1 MAPGVSKRRS
11 QAALE
16 ELAALRERFRQQ
28 VEAGQRPA
36 VFSSR
41 IGVVL
46 SGGGARGAY
55 EAGALMAFQDAQ
67 VPTHIVTASS
77 VGSINAASF
86 ASHAD
91 GLVGKAESLVEAW
104 IELSP
109 ATLGID
115 WSRYIFL
122 LAGLVA
128 ASAGLGNLVWQW
140 LKEHG
145 IYLHAHHPKTTWL
158 SLAAAGMVVLFFADK
173 LSYIGYVIL
182 NRLRRRRWELDAK
195 KALTSLAANLVVV
208 GFLVLFLGFT
218 HLHLVNPA
226 EGQVV
231 EFSSP
236 VPLLIIALTIWGLYR
251 LL

>member
-1 MAPGVSKRRS
+1 MASPHAKSRS
-11 QAALE
+11 AVALAE
-16 ELAALRERFRQQ
+16 LDGLRTEFKSELASHK
-28 VEAGQRPA
+28 RP

-91 GLVGKAESLVEAW
+91 GLVGKADSLVEAW

-128 ASAGLGNLVWQW
+128 ASAGLGNLLWEW

-145 IYLHAHHPKTTWL
+145 IYLHAHHPKTTWV
-158 SLAAAGMVVLFFADK
+158 SLAAAGMVVLFFADS

-182 NRLRRRRWELDAK
+182 NRC
-195 KALTSLAANLVVV
+195 
-208 GFLVLFLGFT
+208 
-218 HLHLVNPA
+218 H
-226 EGQVV
+226 
-231 EFSSP
+231 
-236 VPLLIIALTIWGLYR
+236 
-251 LL
+251 

>member
-1 MAPGVSKRRS
+1 MASPHAKSRS
-11 QAALE
+11 AVALAE
-16 ELAALRERFRQQ
+16 LDGLRTEFKSELASHR
-28 VEAGQRPA
+28 RP

-77 VGSINAASF
+77 VGSIK
-86 ASHAD
+86 AD
-91 GLVGKAESLVEAW
+91 SLVQAW

-115 WSRYIFL
+115 WSLYIFL

-128 ASAGLGNLVWQW
+128 ASAGLGNLLWEW
-140 LKEHG
+140 LSEHG
-145 IYLHAHHPKTTWL
+145 IYLHAHHPKITWL

-182 NRLRRRRWELDAK
+182 NRIRRKRWELDVK
-195 KALTSLAANLVVV
+195 KALISLAANLVVL
-208 GFLVLFLGFT
+208 GFLVLFLGF
-218 HLHLVNPA
+218 
-226 EGQVV
+226 
-231 EFSSP
+231 
-236 VPLLIIALTIWGLYR
+236 
-251 LL
+251 